1 MSTKCLIQSLY
12 WSMVTGDYDEF
23 FRQILP
29 RAVAVARRV
38 TGDRASAEDAAIEA
52 LARAHV
58 RWHRVGSLPWR
69 DAWVLRV
76 ATHEALRQLPRPQ
89 PLPPA
94 APAVDE
100 AESVALRQALLDAL
114 RRLPTRQ
121 REAVVLRYL
130 ADLSERD
137 VGLALG
143 IRQGTVK
150 THLHRGLAALR
161 PLLGRDLKEEDFG
174 TLGR

>member
-1 MSTKCLIQSLY
+1 
-12 WSMVTGDYDEF
+12 MVNGDYDEF
-23 FRQILP
+23 FRRLLP

-38 TGDRASAEDAAIEA
+38 TGERASAEDAAVEA
-52 LARAHV
+52 LARAHLHWK
-58 RWHRVGSLPWR
+58 RIGPLPWR

-76 ATHEALRQLPRPQ
+76 TTHEALRHLPK
-89 PLPPA
+89 PLVMSSTVPA
-94 APAVDE
+94 ADE
-100 AESVALRQALLDAL
+100 ADAVALRQALVAAL

-143 IRQGTVK
+143 IHQGTVK
-150 THLHRGLAALR
+150 THLHRGLLALR
-161 PLLGRDLKEEDFG
+161 DLMGHDLKEED
-174 TLGR
+174 LGHLGL

>member
-1 MSTKCLIQSLY
+1 
-12 WSMVTGDYDEF
+12 MVTGDGDYDDF
-23 FRQILP
+23 FRQVLP

-38 TGDRASAEDAAIEA
+38 TGDRPSAEDAAVEA
-52 LARAHV
+52 LARAHL
-58 RWHRVGSLPWR
+58 RWTRVGPLPWR

-76 ATHEALRQLPRPQ
+76 ATHEALRHLPRRTAL
-89 PLPPA
+89 PLTA
-94 APAVDE
+94 TANDE
-100 AESVALRQALLDAL
+100 SDSVALRQALVAAL

-143 IRQGTVK
+143 IGQGTVK

-161 PLLGRDLKEEDFG
+161 VLMGRDFKEEE
-174 TLGR
+174 LGHLGL

>member
-1 MSTKCLIQSLY
+1 
-12 WSMVTGDYDEF
+12 MVNGGYDDF
-23 FRQILP
+23 FRQVLP

-38 TGDRASAEDAAIEA
+38 TGERASAEDAAVEA
-52 LARAHV
+52 LARAHLH
-58 RWHRVGSLPWR
+58 WKRVGALPWR

-76 ATHEALRQLPRPQ
+76 ATHEALRHLPK
-89 PLPPA
+89 PA
-94 APAVDE
+94 ALPALTTVDDE
-100 AESVALRQALLDAL
+100 ADAVALRQALVAAL

-121 REAVVLRYL
+121 REAVALRYL

-143 IRQGTVK
+143 IGQGTVK

-161 PLLGRDLKEEDFG
+161 VLMGHDFKEED
-174 TLGR
+174 LGHIGL